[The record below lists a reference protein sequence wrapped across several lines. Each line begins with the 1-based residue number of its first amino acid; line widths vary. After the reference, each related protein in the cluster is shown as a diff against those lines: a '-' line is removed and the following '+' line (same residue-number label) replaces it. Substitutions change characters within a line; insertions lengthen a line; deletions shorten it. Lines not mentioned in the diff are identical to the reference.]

1 MKKIFKNTISALLCA
16 GMILSSSAAV
26 FAQND
31 ADNATETEVADIY
44 ADFPVQIDKT
54 VRGKMVMDMSF
65 RYTNSLTDDNS
76 ATLTIKDYNT
86 GDIVK
91 TFEYTLED
99 NKAVFE
105 NVPNGKL
112 YELTIDENVNGE
124 YNSYTSYLETKYID
138 ADFPV
143 SMSLNGIDIEGDD
156 NVDVNYMLIKKIADD
171 PICTHGDDEDCT
183 EDCEIPVTVIDDSER
198 DTFYSDLESDNYY
211 ELQADVSDNGV
222 ETRFQGYISTYPDG
236 ENNGIFTRGYDL
248 RKIATV
254 KRAPQRAA
262 AAYTPDFSEAVD
274 YQIYDGC
281 YINDVDAK
289 DYVFRFLPPE
299 TGNYRFET
307 LGNMQSALV
316 IYEKRN
322 GSITQSGRQV
332 EGGGV
337 GQNASSER
345 GYLVD
350 ENNKPE
356 LYIYVKTAYGAE
368 SAHCMFRIVPVV
380 YNNLDDVANNF
391 YEVQTDLDKGIQ
403 SPAVNMDKR
412 IDYNGDI
419 DYYGYD
425 SSNGYGYINFTSD
438 EGNLKTYVYT
448 VSVLGTAEKSARA
461 PFDTLWQEDV
471 LSPYKTTHV
480 IPADKKFTKKRY
492 YFAVRQLAAD
502 LPTYGGNDGYYDW
515 NYFEY
520 NFELYTPNHKDYL
533 DAAGITT
540 APQTAVEVT
549 DGYYK
554 NSNLTLHRSDSD
566 WFKVHTNS
574 AGETIRVN
582 LSNPL
587 GCPYN
592 IYLYK
597 ENDMSLSQSDS
608 GANTWNIPD
617 ESLGDVTVEDE
628 GLLQELVYSD
638 TTANTDYIIQ
648 IGRPDVNTY
657 DSYKTYTVEIN
668 VTAPQVP
675 AAVLSGNVA
684 LSHTKGENITN
695 TNDYKNTIMQKLTCS
710 INGIAV
716 SSSEAIADVELY
728 YNDIPLTADTV
739 NALNAGTYTI
749 VPKYKN
755 TAATGGTVTL
765 TVKNPQSDN
774 IVELTTVTN
783 ENLEDA
789 AWDWVG
795 AARMIAN
802 SRLRRENKA
811 ETTKD
816 IFDALL
822 EIKPDDPTVRGTL
835 DETVNA
841 AKYFYNDGV
850 ITGTNFI
857 KGSVNLSTAENT
869 LFNNIKAGKAV
880 IMQLTS
886 ADAPTDMAQAR
897 YVVLCGVNKEN
908 HTLKIMDP
916 VSSSSD
922 GEWISKDTMFNGG
935 YNGESSLKFAGT
947 VIEFR

>member
-1 MKKIFKNTISALLCA
+1 MKKIFKNTISALLCT

-31 ADNATETEVADIY
+31 ADNVTETEVADIY

-65 RYTNSLTDDNS
+65 RYTNPLTNDNS

-248 RKIATV
+248 RKNSTV
-254 KRAPQRAA
+254 RRAPQRAA
-262 AAYTPDFSEAVD
+262 AAYTPDFSEAKD
-274 YQIYDGC
+274 YQIYKDY
-281 YINDVDAK
+281 YIADVDAK
-289 DYVFRFLPPE
+289 DYIFRFLPPE

-307 LGNMQSALV
+307 LGNMQSELV
-316 IYEKRN
+316 FYSKTN
-322 GSITQSGRQV
+322 GEITQDGRPAHGNG
-332 EGGGV
+332 E
-337 GQNASSER
+337 GQNASSLR

-350 ENNKPE
+350 ETHRPE
-356 LYIYVKTAYGAE
+356 LYVRVKPKTGSE
-368 SAHCMFRIVPVV
+368 SKPCIFRIRPVL
-380 YNNLDDVANNF
+380 YDSLDDVTNS
-391 YEVQTDLDKGIQ
+391 YYDIQ
-403 SPAVNMDKR
+403 KNLENGTESPVSNMDKS
-412 IDYNGDI
+412 INYNGDV
-419 DYYGYD
+419 DYYGYELTKG
-425 SSNGYGYINFTSD
+425 NGFINFTSN
-438 EGNLKTYVYT
+438 EGNLKTYIYT
-448 VSVLGTAEKSARA
+448 ASSYGVADDDSKS
-461 PFDTLWQEDV
+461 PFDSLWQEDV
-471 LSPYKTTHV
+471 LSAKRTSNTNPTSMT
-480 IPADKKFTKKRY
+480 FNKKRY
-492 YFAVRQLAAD
+492 YFAVRQLESN
-502 LPTYGGNDGYYDW
+502 LPTYGGDDGYYDW
-515 NYFEY
+515 DFFRY
-520 NFELYTPNHKDYL
+520 NFEMYAPAYKDEL
-533 DAAGITT
+533 DANGIATC
-540 APQTAVEVT
+540 PQTALNIT
-549 DGYYK
+549 NGYYK
-554 NSNLTLHRSDSD
+554 NSELTLHKGDSD
-566 WFKVHTNS
+566 WFLIHTNTN
-574 AGETIRVN
+574 GENIQVELT
-582 LSNPL
+582 NPN
-587 GCPYN
+587 G
-592 IYLYK
+592 YLYDISLYDK
-597 ENDMSLSQSDS
+597 ADMDCQTLDD
-608 GANTWNIPD
+608 GGYKYRRPD
-617 ESLGDVTVEDE
+617 ESFGTVTEKNG
-628 GLLQELVYSD
+628 GLIKTLTYND
-638 TTANTDYIIQ
+638 TTANTDYIVEIS
-648 IGRPDVNTY
+648 RPDSNTY
-657 DSYKTYTVEIN
+657 SSYHKYTVEIN

-695 TNDYKNTIMQKLTCS
+695 TNDFKNTVMQKLTCS
-710 INGIAV
+710 INGTAV

-835 DETVNA
+835 EETVNA

-916 VSSSSD
+916 VSASSD

-935 YNGESSLKFAGT
+935 YNGESNLKFAGT